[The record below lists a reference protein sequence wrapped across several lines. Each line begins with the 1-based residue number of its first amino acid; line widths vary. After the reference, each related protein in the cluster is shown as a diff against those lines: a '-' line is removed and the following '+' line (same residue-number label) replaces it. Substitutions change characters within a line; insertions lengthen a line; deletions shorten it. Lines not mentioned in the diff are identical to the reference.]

1 MFRAILALDIIV
13 LVSTFVLIQLLSLPE
28 TQLDDVSRCRFI
40 CMLIVN
46 AIVFASTLLFFKMKD
61 KYYRIVLVFVTSFI
75 IVFAMTLSEMLA
87 KKIEIDTA
95 VFTSKIASKRML
107 HLEMT
112 WLTLYYIT
120 YGFSILVLFV
130 SGIFLAVVVEV
141 LETLEQNRV

>member
-1 MFRAILALDIIV
+1 MFRVILALDILV

-40 CMLIVN
+40 CMLVVN
-46 AIVFASTLLFFKMKD
+46 AIFFASTIFFFKIQD
-61 KYYRIVLVFVTSFI
+61 RYYKIVFFFVASFI

-87 KKIEIDTA
+87 KKIEIDTS
-95 VFTSKIASKRML
+95 VFTSKTTSKRMW

-120 YGFSILVLFV
+120 YGFSILALFV
-130 SGIFLAVVVEV
+130 SGIFLAVVEV
-141 LETLEQNRV
+141 LETLEQYRL